1 MVSEN
6 VEEYLEAIYRLIE
19 KKEELTTTNI
29 AKILKV
35 SPPSVSEMLKKLDK
49 RGYLNYEPY
58 KGVTLTK
65 KGRELGAMILRK
77 HRLLEKFLERLGLSK
92 NRIHEEACKLE
103 HSISEELEKAI
114 EKQISE
120 PSYKRGVVSLVN
132 LRPGQAGEVV
142 SVETGFRV
150 KRRLE
155 EMGLTPGTRVRIVKS
170 ALFGGPVEIMVRG
183 SRLAIGRGMARKI
196 FVRV

>member
-6 VEEYLEAIYRLIE
+6 VEEYLEAICRLAE
-19 KKEELTTTNI
+19 KGEELTTSNI
-29 AKILKV
+29 AKELGF
-35 SPPSVSEMLKKLDK
+35 SPPSVSEMLKKLDEK
-49 RGYLNYEPY
+49 GYLNYEPY

-65 KGRELGAMILRK
+65 RGQELGSRILRK
-77 HRLLEKFLERLGLSK
+77 HRLLEKFLEKLGVSK

-114 EKQISE
+114 EKQISR
-120 PSYKRGVVSLVN
+120 PSYKKGVVSLVD

-170 ALFGGPVEIMVRG
+170 ALFGGPVEILVRG
-183 SRLAIGRGMARKI
+183 SRLAIGRGMARRI